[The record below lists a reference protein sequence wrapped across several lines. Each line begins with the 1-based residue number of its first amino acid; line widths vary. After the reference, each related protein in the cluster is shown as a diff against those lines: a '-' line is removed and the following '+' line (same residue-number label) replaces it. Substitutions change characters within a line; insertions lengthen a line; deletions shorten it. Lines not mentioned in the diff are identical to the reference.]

1 MNRINPLHIG
11 ILLIVILAFFIFQLG
26 EAKKELHETNIL
38 YKETLTLST
47 QLVGLREV
55 YGDKNAIKKSINR
68 ILNQSSL
75 KSANIVKKVTS
86 TGLKISSESMDRG
99 ALNSLMGKMLNGSY
113 NIASLK
119 IKRLSDKTASLKMEI
134 KW

>member
-11 ILLIVILAFFIFQLG
+11 ALLIVVLAFFIFNLG
-26 EAKKELHETNIL
+26 KVKEELHHDNIL

-47 QLVGLREV
+47 HLVGLRDV

-68 ILNQSSL
+68 ILHQSSL
-75 KSANIVKKVTS
+75 RSAKIAKKITS
-86 TGLKISSESMDRG
+86 TGLKISSESMDRR
-99 ALNSLMGKMLNGSY
+99 ALNSLMGKILNGSY

>member
-11 ILLIVILAFFIFQLG
+11 VLLIVVLMFFIFKLG
-26 EAKKELHETNIL
+26 EAKKEFHDTNTL
-38 YKETLTLST
+38 YKETLSLSRE
-47 QLVGLREV
+47 LVGLREV

-68 ILNQSSL
+68 ILHQSSL
-75 KSANIVKKVTS
+75 KSANIVKKITS
-86 TGLKISSESMDRG
+86 SGLKISSESMDRR
-99 ALNSLMGKMLNGSY
+99 ALNSLMGKILNGSY

-134 KW
+134 N

>member
-11 ILLIVILAFFIFQLG
+11 ALIIVILAFFIFKLG
-26 EAKKELHETNIL
+26 EAKKEYHDVNVQ
-38 YKETLTLST
+38 YKETLKLST
-47 QLVGLREV
+47 ELVGLREV
-55 YGDKNAIKKSINR
+55 YGDKNSIKKSLNR
-68 ILNQSSL
+68 ILHQSSL
-75 KSANIVKKVTS
+75 RSANIIKKVTS
-86 TGLKISSESMDRG
+86 TGLKISSESMDRR

>member
-11 ILLIVILAFFIFQLG
+11 ALLIVILAFFIFKLG
-26 EAKKELHETNIL
+26 KAKEELHDANIL

-47 QLVGLREV
+47 ELVGLREV
-55 YGDKNAIKKSINR
+55 YGDKNSIKKSINR
-68 ILNQSSL
+68 ILHQSSL
-75 KSANIVKKVTS
+75 RSANIVKKVTS
-86 TGLKISSESMDRG
+86 TGLKISSESMDRR

-134 KW
+134 RW